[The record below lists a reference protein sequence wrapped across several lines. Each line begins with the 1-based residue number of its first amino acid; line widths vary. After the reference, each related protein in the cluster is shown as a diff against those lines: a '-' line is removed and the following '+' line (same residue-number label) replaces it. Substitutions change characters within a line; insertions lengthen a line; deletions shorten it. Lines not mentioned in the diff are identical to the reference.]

1 MRQRLI
7 ALLVISPILLSSQF
21 TTSTSFAFEQGT
33 PCGIYKNNKNEVI
46 AGVKFPKGD
55 YQIYTYGMPC
65 NKVLGKKGILAT
77 FLNQKDKD
85 PLPKPWRYASDTVG
99 AQGFSAS
106 GVGFRVQ
113 LITKKPT
120 STAQLT
126 PTALQALK
134 NITAQLK
141 SATQSNLKIE
151 LALAKDS
158 HKLFAEL
165 LPIIISEDAKFWSN
179 FYDPKVVLPV
189 AIALPGDSDWL
200 NQNFAK
206 YSYSLHP
213 QLYERIKNQDK
224 EQMIFDAQ
232 ENPSTGSV
240 LYFVIDRDKAQ
251 QPAWVKSVITH
262 EFVHVVQIGLTKARN
277 GRIPCWSTEG
287 SAVFYGNAITASKS
301 ESPESDY
308 SELRKNWLAMQ
319 NLKKALSGKSKTEI
333 LDLLKKS
340 ESDFRVC
347 AEPLY
352 LGYSAG
358 SLMTEVLIAEHGH
371 EKFVQWWIKSRD
383 NDWRKEFASLFGMEI
398 DTFYTNVAIP
408 YILKDA

>member
-1 MRQRLI
+1 VKKHLI
-7 ALLVISPILLSSQF
+7 ALLVITPVMLSSQLSA
-21 TTSTSFAFEQGT
+21 STSVASEQGT
-33 PCGIYKNNKNEVI
+33 PCGIYKNSKNEVI

-77 FLNQKDKD
+77 FLKQKDKD
-85 PLPKPWRYASDTVG
+85 PLPKPWKYQSDTVG

-106 GVGFRVQ
+106 GVGFRVKLIEKIQ
-113 LITKKPT
+113 LSATATK
-120 STAQLT
+120 
-126 PTALQALK
+126 ALQSI
-134 NITAQLK
+134 NAQLK
-141 SATQSNLKIE
+141 SASQSNLKIE

-165 LPIIISEDAKFWSN
+165 VPIIIREDAKFWSN

-213 QLYERIKNQDK
+213 QRYGQIKNQDK
-224 EQMIFDAQ
+224 EQMIFDAE
-232 ENPSTGSV
+232 ENPSTGAV

-251 QPAWVKSVITH
+251 QPALVKSVITH
-262 EFVHVVQIGLTKARN
+262 EFVHVVQIGLTGARN

-301 ESPESDY
+301 ESPESEY

>member
-1 MRQRLI
+1 MI
-7 ALLVISPILLSSQF
+7 TPVMLSSQLSA
-21 TTSTSFAFEQGT
+21 STSVASEQGT
-33 PCGIYKNNKNEVI
+33 PCGIYKNSKNEVI

-77 FLNQKDKD
+77 FLKQKDKD
-85 PLPKPWRYASDTVG
+85 PLPKPWKYQSDTVG

-106 GVGFRVQ
+106 GVGFRVKLIEKIQ
-113 LITKKPT
+113 LSATATK
-120 STAQLT
+120 
-126 PTALQALK
+126 ALQSI
-134 NITAQLK
+134 NAQLK
-141 SATQSNLKIE
+141 SASQSNLKIE

-165 LPIIISEDAKFWSN
+165 VPIIIREDAKFWSN

-213 QLYERIKNQDK
+213 QRYGQIKNQDK
-224 EQMIFDAQ
+224 EQMIFDAE
-232 ENPSTGSV
+232 ENPSTGAV

-251 QPAWVKSVITH
+251 QPALVKSVITH
-262 EFVHVVQIGLTKARN
+262 EFVHVVQIGLTGARN

-301 ESPESDY
+301 ESPESEY

>member
-1 MRQRLI
+1 MRKRQI
-7 ALLVISPILLSSQF
+7 TFLVITPLLLSSQF
-21 TTSTSFAFEQGT
+21 STSTSVASEQGT
-33 PCGIYKNNKNEVI
+33 PCGIYKNSKNEVI

-77 FLNQKDKD
+77 FLKQKDKD
-85 PLPKPWRYASDTVG
+85 PLPKPWKYQSDTVG

-106 GVGFRVQ
+106 GVGFRVKLIEKIQ
-113 LITKKPT
+113 LSATATK
-120 STAQLT
+120 
-126 PTALQALK
+126 ALQSI
-134 NITAQLK
+134 NAQLK
-141 SATQSNLKIE
+141 SASQSNLKIE
-151 LALAKDS
+151 LALAMDS

-165 LPIIISEDAKFWSN
+165 VPIIIREDAKFWSN

-213 QLYERIKNQDK
+213 QRYGQIKNQDK
-224 EQMIFDAQ
+224 EQMIFDAE
-232 ENPSTGSV
+232 ENPSTGAV

-301 ESPESDY
+301 ESPESEY
-308 SELRKNWLAMQ
+308 SELRKNWLAIF

-347 AEPLY
+347 AEPLFF
-352 LGYSAG
+352 GYSTG
-358 SLMTEVLIAEHGH
+358 FLMTEILIAEHGH

>member
-1 MRQRLI
+1 MRKRLI
-7 ALLVISPILLSSQF
+7 ALLVITPLLLSPQF
-21 TTSTSFAFEQGT
+21 STSTSVASEQGT
-33 PCGIYKNNKNEVI
+33 PCGIYKNSKNEVI

-55 YQIYTYGMPC
+55 YHIYTYGMPC

-77 FLNQKDKD
+77 FLKQKDKD
-85 PLPKPWRYASDTVG
+85 PLPKPWKYQSDTVG

-106 GVGFRVQ
+106 GVGFRVKLIEKIQ
-113 LITKKPT
+113 LSETATK
-120 STAQLT
+120 
-126 PTALQALK
+126 ALQSI
-134 NITAQLK
+134 NAQLK
-141 SATQSNLKIE
+141 SASQSNLKIE
-151 LALAKDS
+151 LALAMDS

-165 LPIIISEDAKFWSN
+165 VPIIIREDAKFWSN

-213 QLYERIKNQDK
+213 QLYEKIKNQDK
-224 EQMIFDAQ
+224 EGMIFDAQ

-251 QPAWVKSVITH
+251 QPALVKSVITH
-262 EFVHVVQIGLTKARN
+262 EFVHVIQIGLTGARN

-301 ESPESDY
+301 ESPESEY
-308 SELRKNWLAMQ
+308 SELRKNWLAIK

-347 AEPLY
+347 AEPLS

-383 NDWRKEFASLFGMEI
+383 NDWRKEFASLFGIEI
-398 DTFYTNVAIP
+398 DTFYTNLAIP

>member
-1 MRQRLI
+1 M
-7 ALLVISPILLSSQF
+7 ALSIPTPAAVAS
-21 TTSTSFAFEQGT
+21 EQGT
-33 PCGIYKNNKNEVI
+33 PCGIYKNSKNEVI

-65 NKVLGKKGILAT
+65 NKVLGKKGILVT
-77 FLNQKDKD
+77 FLKQKDKD
-85 PLPKPWRYASDTVG
+85 PLPKPWKYQSDTVG

-106 GVGFRVQ
+106 GVGFRVKLIEKIQ
-113 LITKKPT
+113 LSATATK
-120 STAQLT
+120 
-126 PTALQALK
+126 ALQSI
-134 NITAQLK
+134 NAQLK

-165 LPIIISEDAKFWSN
+165 VPIIIREDAKFWSN

-213 QLYERIKNQDK
+213 QLYEKIKNQDK
-224 EQMIFDAQ
+224 EEMIFDAQ

-262 EFVHVVQIGLTKARN
+262 EFVHVVQIGLTGARN

-287 SAVFYGNAITASKS
+287 SAVFYGNALTASPLGNS
-301 ESPESDY
+301 EVEY
-308 SELRKNWLAMQ
+308 GELRKNWLEIF
-319 NLKKALSGKSKTEI
+319 NLKKALSGKSETEL
-333 LDLLKKS
+333 LDLLRKS

-347 AEPLY
+347 AEPMY
-352 LGYSAG
+352 LGYGAG
-358 SLMTEVLIAEHGH
+358 SIMTEILISEHGH

-383 NDWRKEFASLFGMEI
+383 NDWRKEFVSLFGMEI
-398 DTFYTNVAIP
+398 DTFYKNVAIP